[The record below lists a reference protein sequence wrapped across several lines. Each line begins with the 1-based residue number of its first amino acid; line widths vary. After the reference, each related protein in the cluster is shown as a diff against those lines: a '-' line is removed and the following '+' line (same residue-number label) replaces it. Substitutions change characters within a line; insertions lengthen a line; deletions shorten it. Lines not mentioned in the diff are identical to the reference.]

1 MNNSSSTSVLVDQRV
16 AHYRTG
22 GVPLKPEAPV
32 VLLVHGAGMDGT
44 IWSQQTRYLGMRGVN
59 AVAVDLPGHGLSGGT
74 AISSIAGMADWLVRF
89 CDTVGLEDVVV
100 VGHSMGTF
108 IALEMANRFPKL
120 VRSVALLGTAT
131 DMPVHPELLD
141 AAKSDLARAAAL
153 MAGWSY
159 ATDSRIGLNPT
170 PGLWMSGGCQALVER
185 SKPGVLFNDLKAC
198 AAYTDAAARAA
209 SLPCD
214 ALVVIGREDKMTPPK
229 SGRSIA
235 EAMVRSTGVKV
246 LELPS
251 SGHMMMTEAPRIIR
265 EALLE
270 AAQAAPLSPQT

>member
-1 MNNSSSTSVLVDQRV
+1 MNSSSTKSVLVDQQV

-22 GVPLKPEAPV
+22 GVPLKPQAPV

-59 AVAVDLPGHGLSGGT
+59 ALAVDLPGHGLSEGV

-89 CDTVGLEDVVV
+89 ADAAGLEDIVV

-108 IALEMANRFPKL
+108 IALEMANRYPKL

-131 DMPVHPELLD
+131 GMPVHPDLLD
-141 AAKSDLARAAAL
+141 AAKNDLPRAAAL

-170 PGLWMSGGCQALVER
+170 PGLWMAGGCQALIER
-185 SKPGVLFNDLKAC
+185 SKPGVLFSDLKAC
-198 AAYTDAAARAA
+198 AAYSEAPVRAA

-214 ALVVIGREDKMTPPK
+214 ALVVIGRQDKMTPAK
-229 SGRSIA
+229 SGRSMA

-246 LELPS
+246 IELPS
-251 SGHMMMTEAPRIIR
+251 SGHMMMTEDPRVIR
-265 EALLE
+265 QALLE
-270 AAQAAPLSPQT
+270 AAI